1 MEKKEKKEVNIEKIV
16 QCGTYKPLCIK
27 KGKKIEKWDYDRD
40 AYCEIM
46 REAAKQYNEYAE
58 NKADFLVSFAQD
70 AYGLWDDDEYWEK
83 FGYKEDEQNVN
94 PEERKRREKALNTER
109 GRLIRD
115 IDRKHNRILKGM
127 NGNSNKVAP
136 DKSCYHYLEKVQSI
150 FDKPLLTKIRD
161 DLPFYYEN
169 KYLYSLTIQLI
180 EIMYATDIFN
190 YVPNSSN
197 FQRTCYKNHLN
208 MIKNNVEEIYGH
220 ESEIYIKWMEILAP
234 FQQLIFECSYPG
246 IKSGDI
252 WHCKCEELR
261 FFDCSYEIAK
271 NFELYSKVKHRLKFD
286 LGNTR
291 EEVNCELKAC
301 KLFFSKNE
309 QTEKELFCEKM
320 LCTLKKIVYEEFGL
334 EV

>member
-1 MEKKEKKEVNIEKIV
+1 MERKKCDSRDQAKEVIEKII

-27 KGKKIEKWDYDRD
+27 RDGKTEKWDYKRD

-46 REAAKQYNEYAE
+46 KQKAEYYAE
-58 NKADFLVSFAQD
+58 YVKNKGDFLSSFAQEV
-70 AYGLWDDDEYWEK
+70 YGSCDDEEK
-83 FGYKEDEQNVN
+83 LGD
-94 PEERKRREKALNTER
+94 KALEKKRNK
-109 GRLIRD
+109 LIRD
-115 IDRKHNRILKGM
+115 MNRKHNRILKGM
-127 NGNSNKVAP
+127 NGAPNKVAS
-136 DKSCYHYLEKVQSI
+136 DKTCYHYLKKVESH
-150 FDKPLLTKIRD
+150 FKKNLLTQIKD

-208 MIKNNVEEIYGH
+208 MIKNNVEEIYEH
-220 ESEIYIKWMEILAP
+220 ESHYYIKWMEILAP

-252 WHCKCEELR
+252 WHQRCEELR

-271 NFELYSKVKHRLKFD
+271 NFESYCKVKHRLKFD

-301 KLFFSKNE
+301 KLFFSKNK

-320 LCTLKKIVYEEFGL
+320 FCTLKKIVYAEFGL